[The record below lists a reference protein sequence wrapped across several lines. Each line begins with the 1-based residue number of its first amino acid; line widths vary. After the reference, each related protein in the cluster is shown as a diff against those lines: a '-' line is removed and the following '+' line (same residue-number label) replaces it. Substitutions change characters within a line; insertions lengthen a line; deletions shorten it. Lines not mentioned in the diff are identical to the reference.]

1 MNERTLGSLQVAA
14 LLVSASY
21 GIGFLFGSGELALA
35 HGMAGSIYGVSTA
48 VGMLVLAVFAGR
60 LWRAGMPIWEM
71 FGHAYGQRLQSA
83 VALLSIVWMA
93 GVLAAQIQG
102 GLAVVRL
109 LGVSGPVAYGLVLT
123 LIYIASRLDLRL
135 ASGVFAACLVA
146 SGLVLGY
153 ALVSANG
160 LPLYADAVPAFARDL
175 PSFRPTRLLAMVLAV
190 GILVCTGAD
199 YHQFVLAARGPRAA
213 TLGCILAGL
222 GLLLIG
228 FLPAAVV
235 LAMDR
240 AGSLNGLADAK
251 QVVPFALAQV
261 AATFGPG
268 ADKLLLA
275 ALSAAALGS
284 GAALVRAMTSALAS
298 ATPRL
303 HGAAHPASPALAAV
317 SIAVGAALA
326 ARDQGIVETMVSVN
340 VIYIAS
346 VGVVFAALLRGI
358 NVPAAHAGAIMATG
372 FSVAFAAYLAGWSGW
387 LGESAD
393 IVSLVSGIV
402 ASAAMA
408 VFCAVSARRVSAASV
423 RG

>member
-1 MNERTLGSLQVAA
+1 MSERTLGSLQVAA

-21 GIGFLFGSGELALA
+21 GIGFLFGSGELALM
-35 HGMAGSIYGVSTA
+35 HGMAGSIYGVATA
-48 VGMLVLAVFAGR
+48 VGMLVLALFASR
-60 LWRAGMPIWEM
+60 LWRAGLPIWEM
-71 FGHAYGQRLQSA
+71 FGRAYGQRLQSA
-83 VALLSIVWMA
+83 VALLSIIWMA

-102 GLAVVRL
+102 GLAVVGL
-109 LGVSGPVAYGLVLT
+109 LGLSGPVAYGMVLT
-123 LIYIASRLDLRL
+123 LIYIASRLDLHF
-135 ASGVFAACLVA
+135 ASGLFAACLVA
-146 SGLVLGY
+146 SGLVLVY
-153 ALVSANG
+153 ALVAADGVPIYASA
-160 LPLYADAVPAFARDL
+160 VSAFVQDL
-175 PSFRPTRLLAMVLAV
+175 SSFKPTRLLALVLAV

-199 YHQFVLAARGPRAA
+199 YHQFVLAARRPRAA
-213 TLGCILAGL
+213 TFGCILAGL

-240 AGSLNGLADAK
+240 AGSLHGLADAK

-261 AATFGPG
+261 AGTFGTG
-268 ADKLLLA
+268 ADKLLLG

-284 GAALVRAMTSALAS
+284 GAAIVRAMTSALAS
-298 ATPRL
+298 ATP
-303 HGAAHPASPALAAV
+303 GAHRASQPVLAAV

-326 ARDQGIVETMVSVN
+326 ARDQGIVDTMVSVN

-358 NVPAAHAGAIMATG
+358 VVPVAHAGAIMATG
-372 FSVAFAAYLAGWSGW
+372 FSVAFATYVAGWTGW

-393 IVSLVSGIV
+393 IVSLVSGLG
-402 ASAAMA
+402 ASATMA
-408 VFCAVSARRVSAASV
+408 LCCALSANRVPDGGSSV

>member
-1 MNERTLGSLQVAA
+1 MSERSLGSLQVAA

-21 GIGFLFGSGELALA
+21 GIGFLFGSGELALM
-35 HGMAGSIYGVSTA
+35 HGMAGSIYGVATA
-48 VGMLVLAVFAGR
+48 VGMLVLALFASR
-60 LWRAGMPIWEM
+60 LWRAGLPIWEM
-71 FGHAYGQRLQSA
+71 FGRAYGHRLQSA

-93 GVLAAQIQG
+93 GVLAAQIHG
-102 GLAVVRL
+102 GLAVVGL
-109 LGVSGPVAYGLVLT
+109 LGLSGPMAYGLVLT
-123 LIYIASRLDLRL
+123 LIYIASRLDLRV

-146 SGLVLGY
+146 SGLVLVY
-153 ALVSANG
+153 ALVAANG
-160 LPLYADAVPAFARDL
+160 VPIYASAVPAFVQDL
-175 PSFRPTRLLAMVLAV
+175 SSFKPTRLLALVLAV

-199 YHQFVLAARGPRAA
+199 YHQFVLAARRPRAA
-213 TLGCILAGL
+213 TFGCILAGL

-240 AGSLNGLADAK
+240 AGSLHGLADAK

-261 AATFGPG
+261 AGTFGAG
-268 ADKLLLA
+268 ADKVLLG

-284 GAALVRAMTSALAS
+284 GAAIVRAMTSALAS
-298 ATPRL
+298 ATP
-303 HGAAHPASPALAAV
+303 GAQRASQPVLAAV

-326 ARDQGIVETMVSVN
+326 ARDQGIVDTMVSVN

-346 VGVVFAALLRGI
+346 VGAVFAALLRGI
-358 NVPAAHAGAIMATG
+358 VVPVGHAGAIMATG
-372 FSVAFAAYLAGWSGW
+372 FSVAFATYVAGWAGW

-393 IVSLVSGIV
+393 IVSLVSGLG

-408 VFCAVSARRVSAASV
+408 VCCALSANRVPRGGSSV